1 MRTYLSLIGLSA
13 GRLKCCC
20 FFRIVHNALR
30 QISDRQNHLL
40 TGTHF
45 IRILYVSMARSSLNR
60 IRWTLTF
67 DADLKKKVQQ
77 AATKLHVYPVQILES
92 IVRDNLNP
100 YGLKSIKDSM
110 AYVNS
115 IRQQS
120 KAKSDQQFIEEI
132 KKWEK

>member
-1 MRTYLSLIGLSA
+1 
-13 GRLKCCC
+13 
-20 FFRIVHNALR
+20 
-30 QISDRQNHLL
+30 
-40 TGTHF
+40 
-45 IRILYVSMARSSLNR
+45 MARSSLNR